1 MNSGNVDAMR
11 ANLKSRMTPAPAKVR
26 TGAQRFGLRPAAPV
40 LLLALLIAS
49 LAGNLLALGIASY
62 VIHGRGGLAYLQA
75 RFNHRAEVNMDPG
88 FAQRQSLFEAL
99 APRPGSRPIV
109 FLGDSLTFGCEWR
122 ELFGNEALILNRGI
136 GGDTSAGVLR
146 RADSVAALKP
156 LAVFL
161 MIGTNDAPALG
172 YRPGDTV
179 ENHRAI
185 ARKIL
190 QISPETR
197 IYEESLLPSRVRR
210 FNQWSDETNAGI
222 RRLADGKSV
231 IYLNL
236 RDAFLENGE
245 LSNRFTSDGLH
256 LNGSGYLLW
265 KQQVD
270 PIVKEL
276 IGAQLRDASRASAP
290 ER

>member
-1 MNSGNVDAMR
+1 
-11 ANLKSRMTPAPAKVR
+11 MTPVPAKDPKE
-26 TGAQRFGLRPAAPV
+26 AQRRGRRRAGRV
-40 LLLALLIAS
+40 LLPALLLAS
-49 LAGNLLALGIASY
+49 LAGNLLALGIAGY
-62 VIHGRGGLAYLQA
+62 VIHGRGGLAYLQT
-75 RFNHRAEVNMDPG
+75 RFNHRTETHVDPG

-99 APRPGSRPIV
+99 APRPGSHPIV
-109 FLGDSLTFGCEWR
+109 FLGDSLTSGCEWR

-146 RADSVAALKP
+146 RAGSVAALKP

-179 ENHRAI
+179 ENHGAI
-185 ARKIL
+185 ARTIL

-197 IYEESLLPSRVRR
+197 IYEESLLPSRVPR

-236 RDAFLENGE
+236 RDAFLENGK

-270 PIVKEL
+270 PIMKEL
-276 IGAQLRDASRASAP
+276 IGAQLRDDSRVPAP

>member
-1 MNSGNVDAMR
+1 
-11 ANLKSRMTPAPAKVR
+11 
-26 TGAQRFGLRPAAPV
+26 
-40 LLLALLIAS
+40 
-49 LAGNLLALGIASY
+49 
-62 VIHGRGGLAYLQA
+62 
-75 RFNHRAEVNMDPG
+75 
-88 FAQRQSLFEAL
+88 
-99 APRPGSRPIV
+99 V

-136 GGDTSAGVLR
+136 GGDTSAGVLK

-161 MIGTNDAPALG
+161 MIGTNDAPSLG
-172 YRPGDTV
+172 YRPSDTV

-185 ARKIL
+185 VQRIL
-190 QISPETR
+190 HDSPETK
-197 IYEESLLPSRVRR
+197 IYEESILPSRVPR
-210 FNQWSDETNAGI
+210 FNQWSAETNEGI

-276 IGAQLRDASRASAP
+276 IAAQLRDGARPPVP

>member
-1 MNSGNVDAMR
+1 
-11 ANLKSRMTPAPAKVR
+11 
-26 TGAQRFGLRPAAPV
+26 
-40 LLLALLIAS
+40 
-49 LAGNLLALGIASY
+49 
-62 VIHGRGGLAYLQA
+62 
-75 RFNHRAEVNMDPG
+75 
-88 FAQRQSLFEAL
+88 
-99 APRPGSRPIV
+99 
-109 FLGDSLTFGCEWR
+109 
-122 ELFGNEALILNRGI
+122 
-136 GGDTSAGVLR
+136 
-146 RADSVAALKP
+146 
-156 LAVFL
+156 
-161 MIGTNDAPALG
+161 MIGTNEAPSLG
-172 YRPGDTV
+172 YRPSDTV

-185 ARKIL
+185 VQRIL
-190 QISPETR
+190 HDSPETK
-197 IYEESLLPSRVRR
+197 IYEESILPSRVPR
-210 FNQWSDETNAGI
+210 FNQWSAETNEGI

-276 IGAQLRDASRASAP
+276 IAAQLRDGARPPVP